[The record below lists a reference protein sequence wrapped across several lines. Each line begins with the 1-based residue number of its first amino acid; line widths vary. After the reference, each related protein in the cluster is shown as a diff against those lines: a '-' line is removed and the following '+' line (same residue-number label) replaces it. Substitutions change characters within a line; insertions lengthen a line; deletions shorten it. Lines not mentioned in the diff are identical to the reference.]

1 MFDNMAMPGIWR
13 RPAPE
18 PFRAELQGAW
28 CARRTEPAGTGR
40 GLAIVSDIAKAH
52 RGQVTIEVG
61 NSGVG
66 TLVTVCFPE
75 CYDSNATLETAR
87 SQKL

>member
-1 MFDNMAMPGIWR
+1 V
-13 RPAPE
+13 
-18 PFRAELQGAW
+18 
-28 CARRTEPAGTGR
+28 
-40 GLAIVSDIAKAH
+40 AIVSDVAKAH

-75 CYDSNATLETAR
+75 CYDNTL
-87 SQKL
+87 